1 MSHSSDAHDP
11 SAPDYGGT
19 SQAQLGEEK
28 RGGEEHDKPPPMR
41 NTARM
46 NPYRHFIGEIVGAL
60 QRMQAAGELPEKLD
74 LAAITAEPPRDSAHG
89 DIATNAAM
97 VLARAAG
104 RKPRDIADALLP
116 RLIANPDVVSGAV
129 AGPGFINLK
138 IADGFWRERLR
149 DCLRDGVAYGDS
161 TMGAGHKVNVE
172 YVSANPTGPLHVA
185 HARGAVVGDALANL
199 LIKAGY
205 AVTKEYYIN
214 DAGAQVD
221 TLGRST
227 YLRYREALGESIG
240 EIPDGLY
247 PGEYLKEI
255 GAAIA
260 ARDGA
265 RWIGK
270 PEADWLPAMRD
281 FAIATLMAEIKAD
294 LETMGVTMDVYS
306 SERALV
312 DSGAVDR
319 AFQDLARQDLIYQGR
334 LEPPK
339 GKKPDDWED
348 REQTLFRATRFGD
361 EVDRPLKK
369 SDGSWT
375 YFANDIAYH
384 HDKYRCGFADMIDV
398 WGADHAGYIKRMK
411 SAVQAITERKG
422 ELDVKVC
429 QLVRVMKNG
438 ELVRMSKRAGS
449 FVTLR
454 DLLDEVGPDVVRFT
468 MLTRKNDAPFD
479 FDLVKATE
487 QSRDNPV
494 WYVQYGHAR
503 TRSVMRQAAAAGIAT
518 DGLADAPLDRLSDE
532 GELAM
537 VRLIAQWPR
546 TIEAAAAAHE
556 PHRIAFYLYDLAAA
570 FHAHWNRGR
579 EEPGLRFVVEGQ
591 AELSRARLALVQ
603 AIGFVIGSGLKVFGV
618 TPVEEMR

>member
-1 MSHSSDAHDP
+1 
-11 SAPDYGGT
+11 
-19 SQAQLGEEK
+19 
-28 RGGEEHDKPPPMR
+28 
-41 NTARM
+41 M
-46 NPYRHFIGEIVGAL
+46 NPYRHFIAEIEAAL
-60 QRMQAAGELPEKLD
+60 KSMQDAGELPAPLD
-74 LAAITAEPPRDSAHG
+74 FGAITAEPPRDAAHG
-89 DIATNAAM
+89 DVATNAAM
-97 VLARAAG
+97 VLAKGARK
-104 RKPRDIADALLP
+104 KPREIAEPLLA
-116 RLIANPDVVSGAV
+116 RLKANPDIVEGAV
-129 AGPGFINLK
+129 AGPGFINLRLS
-138 IADGFWRERLR
+138 DGFWRERLR
-149 DCLRDGVAYGDS
+149 DCLKAGTAYGDS
-161 TMGAGHKVNVE
+161 SMGGGRKVNVE

-199 LIKAGY
+199 LLKAGY
-205 AVTKEYYIN
+205 DVTKEYYIN
-214 DAGAQVD
+214 DSGAQVD
-221 TLGRST
+221 VLGQST
-227 YLRYREALGESIG
+227 YLRYREALGDHIG
-240 EIPDGLY
+240 EIPSGLY
-247 PGEYLKEI
+247 PGEYLKEV

-265 RWIGK
+265 RWLDK
-270 PEADWLPAMRD
+270 PQADWLPEMRA

-294 LETMGVTMDVYS
+294 LAILGVNIEVYS

-312 DSGAVDR
+312 EAGAVDR
-319 AFQDLARQDLIYQGR
+319 AFQELSRQDLIYQGR
-334 LEPPK
+334 IDPPK

-384 HDKYRCGFADMIDV
+384 HDKFRRGFADMIDV
-398 WGADHAGYIKRMK
+398 WGADHGGYVKRMK
-411 SAVQAITERKG
+411 AAVSAITEGKG
-422 ELDVKVC
+422 ELDVKLC
-429 QLVRVMKNG
+429 QLVRVMRNG
-438 ELVRMSKRAGS
+438 ELVRMSKRAGT

-503 TRSVMRQAAAAGIAT
+503 TRSVMRQAIAAGI
-518 DGLADAPLDRLSDE
+518 DVENLVDAKLDRLSDRD
-532 GELAM
+532 ELAM

-546 TIEAAAAAHE
+546 QVEAAAAAHE

-579 EEPGLRFVVEGQ
+579 EEPGLRFVIESDP
-591 AELSRARLALVQ
+591 ELSRARLALVQ

>member
-1 MSHSSDAHDP
+1 
-11 SAPDYGGT
+11 
-19 SQAQLGEEK
+19 
-28 RGGEEHDKPPPMR
+28 
-41 NTARM
+41 M
-46 NPYRHFIGEIVGAL
+46 NPYRHFIGEIIGAL
-60 QRMQAAGELPEKLD
+60 KSMQAAGELPEKLD
-74 LAAITAEPPRDSAHG
+74 FSAITAEPPRDPAHG

-97 VLARAAG
+97 VLAKAAA
-104 RKPRDIADALLP
+104 RKPRDIAEPLLA
-116 RLIANPDVVSGAV
+116 RLKANPDVVDGAV

-138 IADGFWRERLR
+138 ITDAFWRERLR
-149 DCLRDGVAYGDS
+149 ECLKQGIAYGDS
-161 TMGAGHKVNVE
+161 QVGAGAKVNVE

-199 LIKAGY
+199 LAKAGY

-221 TLGRST
+221 KLGQST
-227 YLRYREALGESIG
+227 YLRYREALGDHIER
-240 EIPDGLY
+240 IPEGLY

-260 ARDGA
+260 KRDGA
-265 RWIGK
+265 RWIDK
-270 PEADWLPAMRD
+270 PEADWLPEMRA
-281 FAIATLMAEIKAD
+281 FAISALMAEIKAD
-294 LETMGVTMDVYS
+294 LETLGVHIDVYS

-312 DSGAVDR
+312 ESGAVDR
-319 AFQDLARQDLIYQGR
+319 AFQELARQDLIYQGR

-339 GKKPDDWED
+339 GKTPDDWED
-348 REQTLFRATRFGD
+348 REQTLFRATKFGD

-384 HDKYRCGFADMIDV
+384 HDKYRRGFADMIDI
-398 WGADHAGYIKRMK
+398 WGADHGGYVKRMK
-411 SAVQAITERKG
+411 AAVRAITEGKG
-422 ELDVKVC
+422 ELDVKLC

-468 MLTRKNDAPFD
+468 MLTRKNDASFD

-494 WYVQYGHAR
+494 WYVQYAHAR
-503 TRSVMRQAAAAGIAT
+503 TRSAMRQATAAGIAT
-518 DGLADAPLDRLSDE
+518 DGLAAAPLDRLSDP
-532 GELAM
+532 GELAL

-546 TIEAAAAAHE
+546 QVEASASAHE

-570 FHAHWNRGR
+570 FHAHWTRGR
-579 EEPGLRFVVEGQ
+579 EEPGLRFVVEGED
-591 AELSRARLALVQ
+591 ELSRARLALVQ
-603 AIGFVIGSGLKVFGV
+603 GIGFVIGSGLKVFGV

>member
-1 MSHSSDAHDP
+1 
-11 SAPDYGGT
+11 
-19 SQAQLGEEK
+19 
-28 RGGEEHDKPPPMR
+28 
-41 NTARM
+41 M
-46 NPYRHFIGEIVGAL
+46 NPYRHFVGCIEAAL
-60 QRMQAAGELPEKLD
+60 TAMQKAGTLPAPLD
-74 LAAITAEPPRDSAHG
+74 FSAVTAEPPRDPANG

-97 VLARAAG
+97 VLAKAAG
-104 RKPRDIADALLP
+104 KKPRDIAEPLLA
-116 RLIANPDVVSGAV
+116 RLKANPDVVDGSV

-138 IADGFWRERLR
+138 VADSFWRERLR
-149 DCLRDGVAYGDS
+149 DCLKAGTAYGDS
-161 TMGAGHKVNVE
+161 SMGGRKKVNVE

-199 LIKAGY
+199 LAKAGY

-221 TLGRST
+221 ILGRST
-227 YLRYREALGESIG
+227 FLRYKEALGDHIG
-240 EIPDGLY
+240 EIPEGLY
-247 PGEYLKEI
+247 PGEYLKEV

-260 ARDGA
+260 KRDGA
-265 RWIGK
+265 RWIDK
-270 PEADWLPAMRD
+270 LESDWLPVMRD
-281 FAIATLMAEIKAD
+281 FAIASLMAEIKAD
-294 LETMGVTMDVYS
+294 LETLGVNIDVYS

-312 DSGAVDR
+312 EGGAVDR
-319 AFQDLARQDLIYQGR
+319 SFQDLSGKGLIYTGR

-348 REQTLFRATRFGD
+348 REQTLFKATQFGD
-361 EVDRPLKK
+361 EVDRPMKK

-384 HDKYRCGFADMIDV
+384 HDKFRRGFADMIDI
-398 WGADHAGYIKRMK
+398 WGADHGGYVKRMK
-411 SAVQAITERKG
+411 AAVKATTDGQG
-422 ELDVKVC
+422 ELDVKLC
-429 QLVRVMKNG
+429 QLVRVMRNG
-438 ELVRMSKRAGS
+438 ELVRMSKRAGT

-503 TRSVMRQAAAAGIAT
+503 TRSVMRQAIAAGIAVE
-518 DGLADAPLDRLSDE
+518 GLESAPLERLADA
-532 GELAM
+532 GELAL

-546 TIEAAAAAHE
+546 QVEAAAAAHE

-579 EEPGLRFVVEGQ
+579 EEPGLRFVVEGD
-591 AELSRARLALVQ
+591 AELTRARLALVQ

-618 TPVEEMR
+618 KPVEEMR

>member
-1 MSHSSDAHDP
+1 
-11 SAPDYGGT
+11 
-19 SQAQLGEEK
+19 
-28 RGGEEHDKPPPMR
+28 
-41 NTARM
+41 M
-46 NPYRHFIGEIVGAL
+46 NPYRHFIGEIEAAL
-60 QRMQAAGELPEKLD
+60 RSLQAAGELPEKLD
-74 LAAITAEPPRDSAHG
+74 FSAITAEPPRDPAHG

-97 VLARAAG
+97 VLAKAAAK
-104 RKPRDIADALLP
+104 KPRDIAEPLLA
-116 RLIANPDVVSGAV
+116 RLKANPDVVDGAV

-138 IADGFWRERLR
+138 ITDAFWRERLR
-149 DCLRDGVAYGDS
+149 ECLTEGIAYGDS
-161 TMGAGHKVNVE
+161 PVGAGAKVNVE

-199 LIKAGY
+199 LAKAGY

-221 TLGRST
+221 KLGQST
-227 YLRYREALGESIG
+227 YLRYREALGDHIER
-240 EIPDGLY
+240 IPEGLY

-260 ARDGA
+260 KRDGA
-265 RWIGK
+265 RWIDK
-270 PEADWLPAMRD
+270 PEADWLPEMRA
-281 FAIATLMAEIKAD
+281 FAISALMAEIKAD
-294 LETMGVTMDVYS
+294 LETLGVHIDVYS

-319 AFQDLARQDLIYQGR
+319 AFQELARQDLIYQGR

-339 GKKPDDWED
+339 GKTPDDWED
-348 REQTLFRATRFGD
+348 REQTLFRATKFGD

-384 HDKYRCGFADMIDV
+384 HDKYRRGFADMIDI
-398 WGADHAGYIKRMK
+398 WGADHGGYVKRMK
-411 SAVQAITERKG
+411 AAVRAITEGKG
-422 ELDVKVC
+422 ELDVKLC

-468 MLTRKNDAPFD
+468 MLTRKNDASFD

-494 WYVQYGHAR
+494 WYVQYAHAR
-503 TRSVMRQAAAAGIAT
+503 TRSAMRQAAAAGIAT
-518 DGLADAPLDRLSDE
+518 DGLAAAPLDRLSDP
-532 GELAM
+532 GELAL

-546 TIEAAAAAHE
+546 QVEAAASAHE

-570 FHAHWNRGR
+570 FHAHWTRGR
-579 EEPGLRFVVEGQ
+579 EEPGLRFIVEGED
-591 AELSRARLALVQ
+591 ELSRARLALVQ
-603 AIGFVIGSGLKVFGV
+603 GIGFVIGSGLKVFGV

>member
-1 MSHSSDAHDP
+1 
-11 SAPDYGGT
+11 
-19 SQAQLGEEK
+19 
-28 RGGEEHDKPPPMR
+28 
-41 NTARM
+41 M
-46 NPYRHFIGEIVGAL
+46 NPYRHFIGEIEKAL
-60 QRMQAAGELPEKLD
+60 QTMQAAGELPNGLNFSG
-74 LAAITAEPPRDSAHG
+74 LTAEPPRDPAHG

-97 VLARAAG
+97 VLAKPAG
-104 RKPRDIADALLP
+104 KKPRDIAEALLVHL
-116 RLIANPDVVSGAV
+116 RKIPDVVDGSV

-138 IADGFWRERLR
+138 LTDAFWRARLS
-149 DCLRDGVAYGDS
+149 DCLKEGIAYGDS
-161 TMGAGHKVNVE
+161 QTGKGHKVNVE

-199 LIKAGY
+199 LLKAGY
-205 AVTKEYYIN
+205 GVTKEYYIN

-221 TLGRST
+221 KLGQST
-227 YLRYREALGESIG
+227 YLRYKEALGEDIG
-240 EIPDGLY
+240 TIPEGLY

-260 ARDGA
+260 RRDGA

-270 PEADWLPAMRD
+270 PEADWLPEMRS

-294 LETMGVTMDVYS
+294 LETLGVHIDVYS

-312 DSGAVDR
+312 ESGAVDR
-319 AFQDLARQDLIYQGR
+319 AFKDLEAKGLIYRGR

-339 GKKPDDWED
+339 GKAPDDWED
-348 REQTLFRATRFGD
+348 REQVLFRATQFGD

-384 HDKYRCGFADMIDV
+384 HDKYRRGFGDMIDI
-398 WGADHAGYIKRMK
+398 WGADHGGYVKRMK
-411 SAVQAITERKG
+411 AAVGAITDKKG
-422 ELDVKVC
+422 ELDVKLC
-429 QLVRVMKNG
+429 QLVRVMRNG
-438 ELVRMSKRAGS
+438 ELVRMSKRAGT

-494 WYVQYGHAR
+494 WYVQYCHAR
-503 TRSVMRQAAAAGIAT
+503 TRSVMRQASAAGIAI
-518 DGLADAPLDRLSDE
+518 DGLDSVPLDRLGDA
-532 GELAM
+532 GELALI
-537 VRLIAQWPR
+537 RLVAQWPR
-546 TIEAAAAAHE
+546 QVEAAAAAHE
-556 PHRIAFYLYDLAAA
+556 PHRVGFYLYDLAAA
-570 FHAHWNRGR
+570 FHAHWNRGK
-579 EEPGLRFVVEGQ
+579 EDNVRFVVEGDS
-591 AELSRARLALVQ
+591 EVTRARLALVQ
-603 AIGFVIGSGLKVFGV
+603 AVGFVIQSGLKVFGV
-618 TPVEEMR
+618 TPVDEMR

>member
-1 MSHSSDAHDP
+1 
-11 SAPDYGGT
+11 
-19 SQAQLGEEK
+19 
-28 RGGEEHDKPPPMR
+28 
-41 NTARM
+41 M
-46 NPYRHFIGEIVGAL
+46 NPYRHFIGEIEGAL
-60 QRMQAAGELPEKLD
+60 RSMQAAGELPEKLD
-74 LAAITAEPPRDSAHG
+74 FSAITAEPPRDPAHG

-97 VLARAAG
+97 VLAKAAG
-104 RKPRDIADALLP
+104 RKPRDIAEPLLG
-116 RLIANPDVVSGAV
+116 RLKANPDVVDGAV

-138 IADGFWRERLR
+138 IADSFWRERLS
-149 DCLRDGVAYGDS
+149 DCLKEGVAYGDS
-161 TMGAGHKVNVE
+161 QMGGGEKVNVE

-199 LIKAGY
+199 LAKAGY

-221 TLGRST
+221 KLGQST
-227 YLRYREALGESIG
+227 YLRYREALGDHIER
-240 EIPDGLY
+240 IPEGLY
-247 PGEYLKEI
+247 PGEYLKEV

-260 ARDGA
+260 KRDGA
-265 RWIGK
+265 RWVDR
-270 PEADWLPAMRD
+270 PEADWLPEMRA
-281 FAIATLMAEIKAD
+281 FAISALMAEIKAD
-294 LETMGVTMDVYS
+294 LETLGVHIDVYS

-319 AFQDLARQDLIYQGR
+319 AFQELARQDLIYQGR

-339 GKKPDDWED
+339 GKTPDDWED

-375 YFANDIAYH
+375 YFANDIANH
-384 HDKYRCGFADMIDV
+384 FDKYRRGFANMIDV
-398 WGADHAGYIKRMK
+398 WGADHGGFVKRIKA
-411 SAVQAITERKG
+411 AVTAVTEGKG
-422 ELDVKVC
+422 ELDVKLC
-429 QLVRVMKNG
+429 QMVRVLKNG

-454 DLLDEVGPDVVRFT
+454 DLLEEVGPDVVRFT
-468 MLTRKNDAPFD
+468 MLTRKNDASFD

-494 WYVQYGHAR
+494 WYVQYAHAR

-518 DGLADAPLDRLSDE
+518 DGLATAPLDRLADP
-532 GELAM
+532 GELAL

-546 TIEAAAAAHE
+546 QVEAAAQAHE

-579 EEPGLRFVVEGQ
+579 EESGLRFIVEGED
-591 AELSRARLALVQ
+591 ELSRARLALVQ
-603 AIGFVIGSGLKVFGV
+603 GIGFVIGSGLKVFGV

>member
-1 MSHSSDAHDP
+1 
-11 SAPDYGGT
+11 
-19 SQAQLGEEK
+19 
-28 RGGEEHDKPPPMR
+28 
-41 NTARM
+41 M
-46 NPYRHFIGEIVGAL
+46 NPYRHFIGVIEAALGA
-60 QRMQAAGELPEKLD
+60 MQAAGELPAALD
-74 LAAITAEPPRDSAHG
+74 FAAITAEPPRDPAHG

-97 VLARAAG
+97 VLAKAA
-104 RKPRDIADALLP
+104 RKKPRDIADALLP
-116 RLIANPDVVSGAV
+116 RLKANPDVVDGAV

-138 IADGFWRERLR
+138 LADSFWLERLGE
-149 DCLRDGVAYGDS
+149 CLKEGVAYGDS
-161 TMGAGHKVNVE
+161 TMGGGKKVNVE

-199 LIKAGY
+199 LAKAGY

-227 YLRYREALGESIG
+227 YLRYKEALGEAIG
-240 EIPDGLY
+240 AIPEGLY
-247 PGEYLKEI
+247 PGEYLKDV

-260 ARDGA
+260 QRDGA
-265 RWIGK
+265 RWIDK
-270 PEADWLPAMRD
+270 PEADWLPAMRE
-281 FAIATLMAEIKAD
+281 FAIGMLMAEIKAD
-294 LETMGVTMDVYS
+294 LETMGVHIDVYS

-312 DSGAVDR
+312 EAGAVER
-319 AFQDLARQDLIYQGR
+319 AFQELTRQGLIYQGR

-339 GKKPDDWED
+339 DKKPDDWED
-348 REQTLFRATRFGD
+348 REQTLFRATQFGD
-361 EVDRPLKK
+361 DIDRPLKK

-384 HDKYRCGFADMIDV
+384 HDKLRRGFADMIDV
-398 WGADHAGYIKRMK
+398 WGADHGGYVKRMK
-411 SAVQAITERKG
+411 AAVGAITAGKG
-422 ELDVKVC
+422 ELDVKLC
-429 QLVRVMKNG
+429 QLVRVMRNG
-438 ELVRMSKRAGS
+438 ELVRMSKRAGT

-468 MLTRKNDAPFD
+468 MLTRKNDAQFD
-479 FDLVKATE
+479 FDLAKATE

-503 TRSVMRQAAAAGIAT
+503 CRSVMRQASAAGIAVE
-518 DGLADAPLDRLSDE
+518 GLDSTPLDRLGDA
-532 GELAM
+532 GERAL
-537 VRLIAQWPR
+537 VRQLAQWPR
-546 TIEAAAAAHE
+546 QVEAAAAAHE

-579 EEPGLRFVVEGQ
+579 DEPSLRFIVEQDAG
-591 AELSRARLALVQ
+591 LTRARLALVQ
-603 AIGFVIGSGLKVFGV
+603 AVGFVIGSGLKVFGV

>member
-1 MSHSSDAHDP
+1 
-11 SAPDYGGT
+11 
-19 SQAQLGEEK
+19 
-28 RGGEEHDKPPPMR
+28 
-41 NTARM
+41 M
-46 NPYRHFIGEIVGAL
+46 NPYRHFIGEITAAL
-60 QRMQAAGELPEKLD
+60 QAMQAAGELPAPLD
-74 LAAITAEPPRDSAHG
+74 FSAITAEPPRDATHG

-97 VLARAAG
+97 VLAKAAR
-104 RKPRDIADALLP
+104 RKPRDIAEPLLA
-116 RLIANPDVVSGAV
+116 RLKANPDVVDGAV

-138 IADGFWRERLR
+138 LTDSFWLARLH
-149 DCLRDGVAYGDS
+149 DCLEAGVSYGDS
-161 TMGAGHKVNVE
+161 TMGQGERVNVE

-199 LIKAGY
+199 LLKAGF

-221 TLGRST
+221 KLAQST
-227 YLRYREALGESIG
+227 FLRYREALGETIG
-240 EIPDGLY
+240 DIPEGLY
-247 PGEYLKEI
+247 PGEYLKDV

-260 ARDGA
+260 RRDGA
-265 RWIGK
+265 RWIER
-270 PEADWLPAMRD
+270 PQEEWLPAMRA
-281 FAIATLMAEIKAD
+281 FAIDALMVEIKTD
-294 LETMGVTMDVYS
+294 LETLGVHIDVFS

-312 DSGAVDR
+312 ESGAVDS
-319 AFQDLARQDLIYQGR
+319 AFAELTTQGLIYQGR

-339 GKKPDDWED
+339 GQKPDDWED
-348 REQTLFRATRFGD
+348 REQTLFRATQFGD

-384 HDKYRCGFADMIDV
+384 HDKFRRGFADMIDI
-398 WGADHAGYIKRMK
+398 WGADHGGYVKRLK
-411 SAVQAITERKG
+411 AAVTAITGGKG
-422 ELDVKVC
+422 ELDVKLC
-429 QLVRVMKNG
+429 QLVRVMRNG
-438 ELVRMSKRAGS
+438 ELVRMSKRAGT

-503 TRSVMRQAAAAGIAT
+503 TRSVSRQAAAAGVAI
-518 DGLADAPLDRLSDE
+518 DGLDSAPLDRLGDA
-532 GELAM
+532 GELSL

-546 TIEAAAAAHE
+546 QVEAAAAAHE
-556 PHRIAFYLYDLAAA
+556 PHRIGFYLYDLAAA

-579 EEPGLRFVVEGQ
+579 EEPGLRFVVEDDP
-591 AELSRARLALVQ
+591 ELTRARLALVQ
-603 AIGFVIGSGLKVFGV
+603 GIGFVIGSGLKIFGV

>member
-1 MSHSSDAHDP
+1 MDS
-11 SAPDYGGT
+11 
-19 SQAQLGEEK
+19 
-28 RGGEEHDKPPPMR
+28 EEHDKPPSMR

-60 QRMQAAGELPEKLD
+60 QQMQAAGELPEKLD
-74 LAAITAEPPRDSAHG
+74 FAAITAEPPRDPAHG

-97 VLARAAG
+97 VLAKAAG

-116 RLIANPDVVSGAV
+116 RLVANVEIVSGAV

-149 DCLRDGVAYGDS
+149 DCLRDGLAYGDS
-161 TMGAGHKVNVE
+161 TVGAGRRVNVE

-199 LIKAGY
+199 LAKAGY

-240 EIPDGLY
+240 DIPQGLY
-247 PGEYLKEI
+247 PGEYLKEV
-255 GAAIA
+255 GAAVA

-294 LETMGVTMDVYS
+294 LETMGVAMDVYS

-319 AFQDLARQDLIYQGR
+319 AFQALARQDLIYQGR

-384 HDKYRCGFADMIDV
+384 HDKYRRGFADMIDV

-411 SAVQAITERKG
+411 SAVRAITERQG

-429 QLVRVMKNG
+429 QLVRVLKNG
-438 ELVRMSKRAGS
+438 ELVRMSKRAGT

-503 TRSVMRQAAAAGIAT
+503 TRSVMRQASAAGIAT
-518 DGLADAPLDRLSDE
+518 DGLVEAPLDRLTDE

-579 EEPGLRFVVEGQ
+579 EEPGLRFVVEGEE
-591 AELSRARLALVQ
+591 ELTRARLALVQ